1 MNKTSPF
8 KNAAIAVLAVILL
21 PVMSAQ
27 ADVITESIAIDGK
40 TNQAA
45 AQSQKKIDKVSERTK
60 VLLDEYRTVSHHIE
74 SLLVY
79 NQHLRDLIES
89 QRLEMDSIKQ
99 QLKEIEVTQREIVPL
114 MLAMLDNLQ
123 KFVALDL
130 PFLTEERNQRV
141 AELKKIMIRADVTN
155 AEKYRRILE
164 AYQIENEYGNT
175 IEAYRTH
182 INLNGKDSAVECL
195 RLGRVSLY
203 YQRLDG
209 SETGYWDKESSQW
222 KQLDSRY
229 NSVILEGLR
238 IARKEAAPNLLTL
251 PIPAAEAGQ

>member
-8 KNAAIAVLAVILL
+8 KKAVIAALAVILL
-21 PVMSAQ
+21 PVMSAR

-40 TNQAA
+40 TNQVA

-60 VLLDEYRTVSHHIE
+60 VLLDEYRTVSHQIE

-209 SETGYWDKESSQW
+209 SETGYWDKESSRW
-222 KQLDSRY
+222 EQLDSRY

>member
-60 VLLDEYRTVSHHIE
+60 VLLDEYRTVSHQIE

-209 SETGYWDKESSQW
+209 SETGYWDKESSRW

>member
-79 NQHLRDLIES
+79 NQHLRD
-89 QRLEMDSIKQ
+89 SIK
-99 QLKEIEVTQREIVPL
+99 
-114 MLAMLDNLQ
+114 
-123 KFVALDL
+123 
-130 PFLTEERNQRV
+130 
-141 AELKKIMIRADVTN
+141 
-155 AEKYRRILE
+155 
-164 AYQIENEYGNT
+164 
-175 IEAYRTH
+175 
-182 INLNGKDSAVECL
+182 
-195 RLGRVSLY
+195 
-203 YQRLDG
+203 
-209 SETGYWDKESSQW
+209 
-222 KQLDSRY
+222 SRKCW
-229 NSVILEGLR
+229 L
-238 IARKEAAPNLLTL
+238 
-251 PIPAAEAGQ
+251 

>member
-8 KNAAIAVLAVILL
+8 KNAAIAALAVILL

-60 VLLDEYRTVSHHIE
+60 VLLDEYRTVSHQIE

-123 KFVALDL
+123 KFVTLDL

-182 INLNGKDSAVECL
+182 INLNGKNSAVECL

-209 SETGYWDKESSQW
+209 SETGYWDKESSRW

>member
-60 VLLDEYRTVSHHIE
+60 VLLDEYRTVSHQIE

-123 KFVALDL
+123 KFVVLDL

-164 AYQIENEYGNT
+164 AYQIENEYG
-175 IEAYRTH
+175 
-182 INLNGKDSAVECL
+182 
-195 RLGRVSLY
+195 
-203 YQRLDG
+203 
-209 SETGYWDKESSQW
+209 
-222 KQLDSRY
+222 
-229 NSVILEGLR
+229 
-238 IARKEAAPNLLTL
+238 
-251 PIPAAEAGQ
+251 

>member
-1 MNKTSPF
+1 MKQTFSL
-8 KNAAIAVLAVILL
+8 KKVVISSLSFFLL
-21 PVMSAQ
+21 TVTQAQ

-45 AQSQKKIDKVSERTK
+45 AKSQKKIDKVSERTK
-60 VLLDEYRTVSHHIE
+60 VLLDEYRTVSHQVE

-79 NQHLRDLIES
+79 NQHLRDLIQS
-89 QRLEMDSIKQ
+89 QEQEMASIKK

-114 MLAMLDNLQ
+114 MLRMLDNLQ
-123 KFVALDL
+123 KFVSLDL
-130 PFLTEERNQRV
+130 PFLTVERNQRV

-182 INLNGKDSAVECL
+182 INLNGQDSAVECL

-209 SETGYWDKESSQW
+209 SETGYWDKESSKW

-229 NSVILEGLR
+229 DNVILEGLR
-238 IARKEAAPNLLTL
+238 IARKESAPNLLTL

>member
-1 MNKTSPF
+1 MKKTSPF
-8 KNAAIAVLAVILL
+8 TKAVIAALSIVLL
-21 PVMSAQ
+21 SVTVAQ
-27 ADVITESIAIDGK
+27 ADVITESIAIEGK

-45 AQSQKKIDKVSERTK
+45 KQSQKKIDKVSERTK
-60 VLLDEYRTVSHHIE
+60 VLLEEYRTVSHHIE

-79 NQHLRDLIES
+79 NQHLRDLIKS
-89 QRLEMDSIKQ
+89 QEQEMVSIKK

-114 MLAMLDNLQ
+114 MLRMLDNLE

-130 PFLTEERNQRV
+130 PFLTDERNQRV

-209 SETGYWDKESSQW
+209 SETGYWNKESSQW
-222 KQLDSRY
+222 QLLDSRY
-229 NSVILEGLR
+229 SSAILKGLR

-251 PIPAAEAGQ
+251 PLPAAEAGQ